1 MFLCIILYSF
11 QIYKN
16 YFSQNFIKNK
26 TILNYENNITK
37 KNTCIL
43 KNSEKKNI
51 IYLKND
57 VICASINT
65 IGGNIEKVS
74 LLKYK
79 KELNSNKPFEL
90 LTKKSN
96 FIYQANSKI
105 IGNDSPDSSINCKD
119 KPVYKIDKNFF
130 YLKNL
135 DKNKKYIPLI
145 WESKNHSLYIKTF
158 ILNKGDYRIK
168 VEYNIYNYNKNINIS
183 TLNKLQQN
191 INIQNTNFNYNSI
204 FSKNT
209 YRGSAYSSDM
219 HKFQKKSFE
228 DIKTHNTSIIHTKN
242 GWIAM
247 IQQYFCTAWI
257 PSNKENNIFFKKTIK
272 KNQVSINCQ
281 SDLVPINKN
290 FCHKISSSLWVG
302 PEIQKEMKHIAPY
315 LDFTVDYGYL
325 WFFAKPLFKL
335 LNFFF
340 KLVNNW
346 GWAIILT
353 TLTIRTIMYPLTKVQ
368 YISSEKFR
376 SLQPKI
382 EEIKKKYK
390 NNKKKL
396 NEKIISLYNT
406 EQINPIRSFIPTLL
420 QMPLFL
426 SLYTMLVASVELRH
440 ANFILWI
447 NDLSSKDPYFVLPI
461 FMGLTMFY
469 IQKIS
474 NTNNSNSIQSKYTL
488 LIPIILT
495 CFFLCFP
502 SGLVLYYT
510 VNNLITI
517 IQQKFILNKL
527 KN

>member
-1 MFLCIILYSF
+1 MIH
-11 QIYKN
+11 
-16 YFSQNFIKNK
+16 
-26 TILNYENNITK
+26 ENNIIK
-37 KNTCIL
+37 KSKCAF
-43 KNSEKKNI
+43 KNLEKNNI

-65 IGGNIEKVS
+65 IGGNIEEVS

-79 KELNSNKPFEL
+79 KKINSNKPFKL
-90 LTKKSN
+90 LKKNSN

-105 IGNDSPDSSINCKD
+105 IGNDGPDSSIHCKE
-119 KPVYKIDKNFF
+119 KPIYKIDKKNF

-135 DKNKKYIPLI
+135 NKKTIYIPLI
-145 WESKNHSLYIKTF
+145 WKSKNNSLYIKTF

-168 VEYNIYNYNKNINIS
+168 IEYDIYNYNKNIHVS
-183 TLNKLQQN
+183 TLHKLQQN
-191 INIQNTNFNYNSI
+191 INIPNANFNYNSI

-209 YRGSAYSSDM
+209 YRGSAYSSDI
-219 HKFQKKSFE
+219 HKFKKESFE
-228 DIKTHNTSIIHTKN
+228 DIKSNDAKKIHTKK

-257 PSNKENNIFFKKTIK
+257 PGNTENNIFFRKNIK

-281 SDLVPINKN
+281 SNLISINKN

-302 PEIQKEMKHIAPY
+302 PEIQKEMKNIAPY

-325 WFFAKPLFKL
+325 WFFSKPLFKL

-340 KLVNNW
+340 KIVNNW
-346 GWAIILT
+346 GWAIVLT
-353 TLTIRTIMYPLTKVQ
+353 TLTIRAIMYPLTKIQ

-376 SLQPKI
+376 LLQPEI
-382 EEIKKKYK
+382 ERIKQKYK

-396 NEKIISLYNT
+396 NEKIISLYNA
-406 EQINPIRSFIPTLL
+406 EQINPIKSFIPTLL

-440 ANFILWI
+440 AGFILWI

-469 IQKIS
+469 IQQIS
-474 NTNNSNSIQSKYTL
+474 KTNNSNSIQPKYML
-488 LIPIILT
+488 FVPIILT

-517 IQQKFILNKL
+517 VQNKFIFNKIN
-527 KN
+527 K